1 MSKAALDDSNEEKPL
16 DPAAER
22 VRRKLVR
29 FMAIN
34 LGILFVAVMAVVIA
48 FVYRSMT
55 STETPPPAAFTEGKI
70 ALPAGAR
77 IVSQSATADRLSIA
91 TEFADGRRAIF
102 VYDLAGNRMVGRY
115 DLVSE

>member
-1 MSKAALDDSNEEKPL
+1 MAKAALDDTEEKPL
-16 DPAAER
+16 DPAADR

-55 STETPPPAAFTEGKI
+55 SPEAPPPAAFTQATI

-77 IVSQSATADRLSIA
+77 IVSQTASADRLAIA

-102 VYDLAGNRMVGRY
+102 IYNLAAGRMLGRY
-115 DLVSE
+115 DVVNE